1 MAVANQKAQY
11 LVKKLNKL
19 VKDQSSPKAFKFEN
33 QGSLAYIGDW

>member
-1 MAVANQKAQY
+1 VANQKAQY

-19 VKDQSSPKAFKFEN
+19 AQDKHLAKPFKFEN